1 MNESKKITNDL
12 QRRVNQLIKE
22 TLKDIRTEALDE
34 FDRNFE
40 REAFFNEKWTR
51 RKFNDDK
58 SRGLLVQTGNLRRSI
73 TGRITSRDS
82 VVIET
87 TEPYARIHN
96 EGGTIT
102 VTRKRGLLVQ
112 TGNLRRSITG
122 RITSRDSV
130 VIETTEPYA
139 RIHNE
144 GGTITVTRK
153 MKAYFWYRY
162 QTVTGG
168 KAADGFSN
176 NLQRKKNGAPR
187 NNKRNRALTAEAEF
201 YRAMA
206 LKKAGSKITI
216 PKRQFI
222 GNHPDLEKLLKEI
235 FYNNAKNFDVL

>member
-12 QRRVNQLIKE
+12 QRRINLLIKE
-22 TLKDIRTEALDE
+22 TLKDIKVEALDE

-40 REAFFNEKWTR
+40 REAFFNDKWAR
-51 RKFNDDK
+51 RKYNDDE
-58 SRGLLVQTGNLRRSI
+58 SRGLLVKTGNLRRSI
-73 TGRITSRDS
+73 TGRITDRDS
-82 VVIET
+82 VLIYT
-87 TEPYARIHN
+87 TELYAN
-96 EGGTIT
+96 
-102 VTRKRGLLVQ
+102 
-112 TGNLRRSITG
+112 
-122 RITSRDSV
+122 
-130 VIETTEPYA
+130 
-139 RIHNE
+139 IHNE

-153 MKAYFWYRY
+153 MKSHFWKMYY
-162 QTVTGG
+162 TVTGG
-168 KAADGFSN
+168 KAADGFSK

-235 FYNNAKNFDVL
+235 FYNNAKNFDAL

>member
-12 QRRVNQLIKE
+12 QRRINLLVRE

-40 REAFFNEKWTR
+40 REAFFNEKWAR
-51 RKFNDDK
+51 RKYNDDE
-58 SRGLLVQTGNLRRSI
+58 S
-73 TGRITSRDS
+73 
-82 VVIET
+82 
-87 TEPYARIHN
+87 
-96 EGGTIT
+96 
-102 VTRKRGLLVQ
+102 RGLLVQ

-168 KAADGFSN
+168 RLPTDSAITCNG
-176 NLQRKKNGAPR
+176 RKTAH
-187 NNKRNRALTAEAEF
+187 RATTSGIVRL
-201 YRAMA
+201 
-206 LKKAGSKITI
+206 L
-216 PKRQFI
+216 PKQ
-222 GNHPDLEKLLKEI
+222 NSTVPWL
-235 FYNNAKNFDVL
+235 

>member
-1 MNESKKITNDL
+1 MAEKSNQVTRDL
-12 QRRVNQLIKE
+12 QRRINLLVRE
-22 TLKDIRTEALDE
+22 TLKDIRTEALEE

-40 REAFFNEKWTR
+40 REAFFNEKWAR
-51 RKFNDDK
+51 RKYHDDE

-73 TGRITSRDS
+73 TGRVTDRNS

-87 TEPYARIHN
+87 T
-96 EGGTIT
+96 
-102 VTRKRGLLVQ
+102 Q
-112 TGNLRRSITG
+112 
-122 RITSRDSV
+122 
-130 VIETTEPYA
+130 PYA

-153 MKAYFWYRY
+153 MKGYFWYRY

-168 KAADGFSN
+168 RSPDGFSN
-176 NLQRKKNGAPR
+176 NLQRKKNGTPR
-187 NNKRNRALTAEAEF
+187 NNRRNRELTAEAEF

-206 LKKAGSKITI
+206 LKKVGSKITI

-235 FYNNAKNFDVL
+235 FYNNAKNFDAL

>member
-12 QRRVNQLIKE
+12 QRRINLLIKE
-22 TLKDIRTEALDE
+22 TLKDIKVEALDE

-40 REAFFNEKWTR
+40 REAFFNDKWAR
-51 RKFNDDK
+51 RKYNDDE

-87 TEPYARIHN
+87 TEPYA
-96 EGGTIT
+96 
-102 VTRKRGLLVQ
+102 Q
-112 TGNLRRSITG
+112 
-122 RITSRDSV
+122 
-130 VIETTEPYA
+130 
-139 RIHNE
+139 IHNE

-153 MKAYFWYRY
+153 MKKYFWWKYITITGSK
-162 QTVTGG
+162 QMKAGIPVTYSER
-168 KAADGFSN
+168 FS
-176 NLQRKKNGAPR
+176 RKKDGTLR
-187 NNKRNRALTAEAEF
+187 NTKRNRALSEEAEF
-201 YRAMA
+201 YRRMA

-235 FYNNAKNFDVL
+235 FYNNAKNFDAL